1 MLEPFVKLFGVQID
15 DKTQKRNASSATT
28 FARNG
33 NKNGA

>member
-1 MLEPFVKLFGVQID
+1 MLEPFFKLFGVQID
-15 DKTQKRNASSATT
+15 HKTQKRNESFATT